1 MRKVILFF
9 SILILCVS
17 CEKECDCNDNNSN
30 NTNSSGNNLPP
41 QNCGNVTM
49 NVNYLTNEIFNSTQ
63 YEVSCSSS
71 LDKVNGVF
79 SNLRLDLGFSCNYT
93 IPGTSTSIPSPIRII
108 IINYYFSNGFQVGY
122 DAYYCGGNEF
132 FSTFYNHNNNT
143 DSIIVNLTNIDE
155 VNYEISG
162 DVSII
167 DLSGIKPNIDLTFV
181 DVPVVIST
189 ATK

>member
-63 YEVSCSSS
+63 YW
-71 LDKVNGVF
+71 
-79 SNLRLDLGFSCNYT
+79 
-93 IPGTSTSIPSPIRII
+93 IRQRR
-108 IINYYFSNGFQVGY
+108 GKTTK
-122 DAYYCGGNEF
+122 GG
-132 FSTFYNHNNNT
+132 
-143 DSIIVNLTNIDE
+143 
-155 VNYEISG
+155 
-162 DVSII
+162 
-167 DLSGIKPNIDLTFV
+167 
-181 DVPVVIST
+181 
-189 ATK
+189 